1 MAHKEKAFM
10 KLKKTLKLILFI
22 CFATQ
27 IINCQPNYQEMFLRA
42 NKLYK
47 SGDFAKA
54 YDLYQKIPNPSA
66 EVNYN
71 LGNCAYKLE
80 KYGYALLFWRRA
92 EKDWGLF
99 NRGELQ
105 NNISLL
111 NKKLNKNTEKNFIVK
126 TKNYVISLIRSTSL
140 IILQILFLIFWLFLF
155 LYLRY
160 LYKIKQKIL
169 IILLFF
175 LTALLGTFLV
185 IKYTL
190 EKKSYGI
197 VVSQNATLLSGPG
210 KNFQELGTLLQASEV
225 SIQKSSDGFY
235 KIKFNKLFGW
245 TSKNNVEKI

>member
-1 MAHKEKAFM
+1 ME
-10 KLKKTLKLILFI
+10 LKKILKLILFI

-42 NKLYK
+42 NKFYK
-47 SGDFAKA
+47 AGDFAKA
-54 YDLYQKIPNPSA
+54 YELYQKIPNPSP

-80 KYGYALLFWRRA
+80 KYGYSLLYWRRA

-99 NRGELQ
+99 NRSELQ

-111 NKKLNKNTEKNFIVK
+111 KKKLDKSIEKNFVVK
-126 TKNYVISLIRSTSL
+126 IKNHAISLIRSTPL
-140 IILQILFLIFWLFLF
+140 IILQILFLICWLFLF

-160 LYKIKQKIL
+160 LYKRKQKIL
-169 IILLFF
+169 IILLF
-175 LTALLGTFLV
+175 LITALLGTFLV
-185 IKYTL
+185 IKYTF
-190 EKKSYGI
+190 EKRSYGI
-197 VVSQNATLLSGPG
+197 IVSQNATLLSGPG
-210 KNFQELGTLLQASEV
+210 KNFQELATLPQASEV

-245 TSKNNVEKI
+245 TSKNNIEKI